1 MVQVFFI
8 LVLIVLIG
16 FLLVFIIKTFSTPRK
31 IEGIQKYIKQGK
43 YSAAIKLAKSMITK
57 DPRDFKAH
65 YYLGKAYLADNKP
78 ELALMEFKTVNQTA
92 IFDQFFSET
101 EFRKQIAQLYFKFNQ
116 PEEALK
122 EYLLLTKLEPNN
134 AENFYNAGKIFEQ
147 RSKSE
152 QALQY
157 YQKTLSL
164 NKRHVKAHAALGL
177 LLFKGK
183 NYVDARKEIDYA
195 IRLSPETFSSYYY
208 LGKILKESKDYS
220 GAVNA
225 FEKALRDPEF
235 KQRALIERGG
245 CYLAVNSIDKA
256 INEYDRAIR
265 TSKDESSQETL
276 YARYYLASCYEK
288 SRKIDPAIEQW
299 EKIYAANRSFKD
311 VGAKLAEYKDI
322 QTNDSMKEYL
332 TSNNEQFMEICKKIA
347 LEGYNLD
354 ARNIT
359 PTKFG
364 CKMVATIAKQD
375 SWMNVRQ
382 QVFLILFFRES
393 NLIEDTILRKSIEEM
408 KSQNYFKCIILT
420 SSGFTRTAMNFAEN
434 RPIELVP
441 KEKLIKIMEKA
452 KI

>member
-1 MVQVFFI
+1 M
-8 LVLIVLIG
+8 
-16 FLLVFIIKTFSTPRK
+16 
-31 IEGIQKYIKQGK
+31 
-43 YSAAIKLAKSMITK
+43 
-57 DPRDFKAH
+57 
-65 YYLGKAYLADNKP
+65 
-78 ELALMEFKTVNQTA
+78 
-92 IFDQFFSET
+92 
-101 EFRKQIAQLYFKFNQ
+101 
-116 PEEALK
+116 
-122 EYLLLTKLEPNN
+122 LTQEK
-134 AENFYNAGKIFEQ
+134 K
-147 RSKSE
+147 
-152 QALQY
+152 
-157 YQKTLSL
+157 
-164 NKRHVKAHAALGL
+164 
-177 LLFKGK
+177 
-183 NYVDARKEIDYA
+183 
-195 IRLSPETFSSYYY
+195 FSSYYY

-364 CKMVATIAKQD
+364 CKMVATVAKQD

>member
-1 MVQVFFI
+1 MVQAFFI
-8 LVLIVLIG
+8 LVLVVLIG
-16 FLLVFIIKTFSTPRK
+16 FLLVFIVKTFATPRK

-43 YSAAIKLAKSMITK
+43 YSAAIKLAKAMITK

-147 RSKSE
+147 RNKSD
-152 QALQY
+152 QAITY
-157 YQKTLSL
+157 YQKTISL

-177 LLFKGK
+177 MLFKGK
-183 NYVDARKEIDYA
+183 QYGEARKEIDYA

-208 LGKILKESKDYS
+208 LGKIL
-220 GAVNA
+220 N
-225 FEKALRDPEF
+225 
-235 KQRALIERGG
+235 ERGS
-245 CYLAVNSIDKA
+245 CYLEANNIEKA
-256 INEYDRAIR
+256 INEYDRAVR
-265 TSKDESSQETL
+265 SSKDESSQESL
-276 YARYYLASCYEK
+276 YARYFLANCYERL
-288 SRKIDPAIEQW
+288 RKIDQAIEQW
-299 EKIYAANRSFKD
+299 EKIYSINRSFKD
-311 VGAKLAEYKDI
+311 VGSKLAEFKDL

-332 TSNNEQFMEICKKIA
+332 TSSNDQFMEICKKIA
-347 LEGYNLD
+347 LAGYNLG

-359 PTKFG
+359 PTKYG

-393 NLIEDTILRKSIEEM
+393 DLIEDTILRKSIEEM
-408 KSQNYFKCIILT
+408 KSQNYFKCIVCT
-420 SSGFTRTAMNFAEN
+420 CSGFTRTAMAFAEN
-434 RPIELVP
+434 RPFELVP
-441 KEKLIKIMEKA
+441 KEKLEVLLAKA

>member
-364 CKMVATIAKQD
+364 CKMVATVAKQD

>member
-1 MVQVFFI
+1 MVQIFFI
-8 LVLIVLIG
+8 LVLLVLIC
-16 FLLVFIIKTFSTPRK
+16 FLLVFIIKNFATPRK
-31 IEGIQKYIKQGK
+31 IEGIQKLIKQGK
-43 YSAAIKLAKSMITK
+43 YSSAIKLAKTMITK

-92 IFDQFFSET
+92 IFDQFFSEI

-147 RSKSE
+147 RNKSE

-157 YQKTLSL
+157 YKKTISL

-183 NYVDARKEIDYA
+183 NYADARKEIDYA

-235 KQRALIERGG
+235 KQRALIERGA
-245 CYLAVNSIDKA
+245 CYLAVNSYEKA
-256 INEYDRAIR
+256 INEYDRAVR
-265 TSKDESSQETL
+265 ASKDDSTQETL
-276 YARYYLASCYEK
+276 YARYFLASCYEK
-288 SRKIDPAIEQW
+288 LRKIDQAIEQW
-299 EKIYAANRSFKD
+299 EKIYSVNRSFKD
-311 VGAKLAEYKDI
+311 VGAKLAEFKDI
-322 QTNDSMKEYL
+322 QTNDNMKEYL

-347 LEGYNLD
+347 LENYNLG
-354 ARNIT
+354 ARNIS

-364 CKMVATIAKQD
+364 CKMIATIAKQE

-382 QVFLILFFRES
+382 QVFLMLFFRES
-393 NLIEDTILRKSIEEM
+393 DLIEDTILRKAIEEM
-408 KSQNYFKCIILT
+408 KSQNYFKCIICT
-420 SSGFTRTAMNFAEN
+420 SSGFTRTATAFAEN
-434 RPIELVP
+434 RPLELVP
-441 KEKLIKIMEKA
+441 KEKLEKLLE
-452 KI
+452 KVNI

>member
-1 MVQVFFI
+1 MVQAFFI
-8 LVLIVLIG
+8 LVLVVLIG
-16 FLLVFIIKTFSTPRK
+16 FLLVFIVKTFAAPRK

-43 YSAAIKLAKSMITK
+43 YSAAIKIAKSMITK

-92 IFDQFFSET
+92 IFDQFFSEV

-122 EYLLLTKLEPNN
+122 EYLLLTKLESNN

-147 RSKSE
+147 RNKSD
-152 QALQY
+152 QAVTY
-157 YQKTLSL
+157 YQKTISL

-177 LLFKGK
+177 MLYKGK
-183 NYVDARKEIDYA
+183 QYGEAKKEIDYA

-208 LGKILKESKDYS
+208 LGKILKESKDYP

-235 KQRALIERGG
+235 KQRALIERGS
-245 CYLAVNSIDKA
+245 CYLAANNIEKA
-256 INEYDRAIR
+256 INEFDRAVR
-265 TSKDESSQETL
+265 TTKDESSQESL
-276 YARYYLASCYEK
+276 YARYFLASCYEK
-288 SRKIDPAIEQW
+288 SRKIDQAIEQW
-299 EKIYAANRSFKD
+299 EKIYSINRSFKD
-311 VGAKLAEYKDI
+311 VGAKLAEFKDI

-332 TSNNEQFMEICKKIA
+332 TSGNDQFMEICKKIA
-347 LEGYNLD
+347 LAGYNLG
-354 ARNIT
+354 ARNVT
-359 PTKFG
+359 PTKYG

-382 QVFLILFFRES
+382 QVFVILFFRES
-393 NLIEDTILRKSIEEM
+393 DLIEDTVLRKQLEEM
-408 KSQNYFKCIILT
+408 KSQNYFKCIVCT
-420 SSGFTRTAMNFAEN
+420 CSGFTRTAMSFAEN
-434 RPIELVP
+434 RPFELVP
-441 KEKLIKIMEKA
+441 KEKLEILLEKA

>member
-1 MVQVFFI
+1 MVQIFFI
-8 LVLIVLIG
+8 LVLLVLIG
-16 FLLVFIIKTFSTPRK
+16 FLLVFIIKTFAAPKK

-92 IFDQFFSET
+92 IFDQFFSEI

-152 QALQY
+152 QALQF
-157 YQKTLSL
+157 YQKTISL

-208 LGKILKESKDYS
+208 LGKILKESKDYI
-220 GAVNA
+220 GAINS

-235 KQRALIERGG
+235 KQRALIERGT
-245 CYLAVNSIDKA
+245 CYLAVNSYEKA
-256 INEYDRAIR
+256 INEFDRAVR
-265 TSKDESSQETL
+265 ASKDESSQESL
-276 YARYYLASCYEK
+276 YARYYLANCYEK
-288 SRKIDPAIEQW
+288 LRKIDQAVEQW
-299 EKIYAANRSFKD
+299 EKIFAINRSFKD
-311 VGAKLAEYKDI
+311 VGAKLAEFKDI
-322 QTNDSMKEYL
+322 QTNDNMKEYL
-332 TSNNEQFMEICKKIA
+332 TSSNEQFMEICKKIA
-347 LEGYNLD
+347 LAGYNLG
-354 ARNIT
+354 ARTIT
-359 PTKFG
+359 PTKYG
-364 CKMVATIAKQD
+364 CKMIATVAKQD

-393 NLIEDTILRKSIEEM
+393 DLIEDTILRKSLEEM

-434 RPIELVP
+434 RPFELVS
-441 KEKLIKIMEKA
+441 KDKLIKLMDNA